1 MCNISNKNVLLL
13 MPTFPSHAARGC
25 YKVKV
30 PESKRPNHCISV
42 EKLCKEPEDGMYH
55 YRNEG

>member
-1 MCNISNKNVLLL
+1 